1 MSDHEHGHK
10 EHEHGHKEHDHAHGA
25 DCCHDDH
32 GHGHGHGH
40 SEPEVVYVE
49 VEIAPEHIA
58 KFLEVM
64 KEDVKGSRA
73 EPGCLRF
80 DLLKDKAKDNVFYF
94 YEAYKDAAAMD
105 FHKTQPHYLLWADF
119 KKIEGSVIKQVRSI
133 PVGARHAARAH
144 LFFPHAHHLL
154 CTHTCC
160 RCADGVEVQGR
171 HLPVAA
177 GRPPSGWHAR
187 HGQHRDP

>member
-32 GHGHGHGH
+32 GHGHGHAEH

-73 EPGCLRF
+73 EPEPTAAPEAKGRQ
-80 DLLKDKAKDNVFYF
+80 KAARKGQENAREETSEYNANTVRT
-94 YEAYKDAAAMD
+94 
-105 FHKTQPHYLLWADF
+105 HP
-119 KKIEGSVIKQVRSI
+119 KKIK
-133 PVGARHAARAH
+133 
-144 LFFPHAHHLL
+144 
-154 CTHTCC
+154 
-160 RCADGVEVQGR
+160 
-171 HLPVAA
+171 
-177 GRPPSGWHAR
+177 
-187 HGQHRDP
+187 